1 MKHTGNWGT
10 NVREKLLALHSKD
23 SNVSNLVLMGAAV
36 LLVIAILKPVKFYTF
51 NNFQSMAYQFPQ
63 FGLLAIGIM
72 LTMITGGID
81 LSVVGIANLSAIT
94 AALTMMALVPAH
106 ATGPYVLLVMLLSC
120 AIALGV
126 GFVTGLVN
134 GLLVSAVGIPAILAT
149 LGSMQ
154 LFTGISI
161 VLTKGKGLNRLPP
174 LYPAIGNAAV
184 FGIIPVP
191 LIVFLVFLLLVGVLL
206 KKTTFGPKIYMMGT
220 NMTAA
225 RFSGLNIRRLLNQTY
240 IYSGIL
246 SSAAGLVMM
255 ARLNSA
261 KADYGLEYTL
271 QCILIVILGGVKPE
285 GGFGKIGGVLL
296 AILILQFL
304 SSVINMFPHV
314 SNFYKL
320 LIWGLVL
327 LLVMIFQN
335 FAASGR
341 RPVAKTYDVL

>member
-1 MKHTGNWGT
+1 MKSIESSRTG
-10 NVREKLLALHSKD
+10 VREKLLALHRKD
-23 SNVSNLVLMGAAV
+23 SSVANLVLMMAAV
-36 LLVIAILKPVKFYTF
+36 LVVIAILKPAKFYTF

-81 LSVVGIANLSAIT
+81 LSVVGIANLSAVA
-94 AALTMMALVPAH
+94 AALTMMALVPAN
-106 ATGPYVLLVMLLSC
+106 ASGPHVPMIVLASC
-120 AIALGV
+120 VIALGV
-126 GFVTGLVN
+126 GFVAGLVN

-154 LFTGISI
+154 LFTGISVI
-161 VLTKGKGLNRLPP
+161 LTKGKGLNRLPP
-174 LYPAIGNAAV
+174 LYPAIGNAAI
-184 FGIIPVP
+184 FGIVPVP
-191 LIVFLVFLLLVGVLL
+191 LVVFLVLLLLVGLLL
-206 KKTTFGPKIYMMGT
+206 KKTTYGPKIYMVGT
-220 NMTAA
+220 NATAA
-225 RFSGLNIRRLLNQTY
+225 RFSGLNIRRLLNETY
-240 IYSGIL
+240 IFSGIL
-246 SSAAGLVMM
+246 SSVAGLVMM

-327 LLVMIFQN
+327 LLVMIFQSLT
-335 FAASGR
+335 AGAGR
-341 RPVAKTYDVL
+341 PTVKA

>member
-1 MKHTGNWGT
+1 MKHSVNTAT
-10 NVREKLLALHSKD
+10 TIRDRLLTLHRRD
-23 SNVSNLVLMGAAV
+23 GDISNLLLMMGVV
-36 LLVIAILKPVKFYTF
+36 LLVIAILKPAKFYTF
-51 NNFQSMAYQFPQ
+51 NNFQSMSYQFPQ

-81 LSVVGIANLSAIT
+81 LSVVGIANLSAIA
-94 AALTMMALVPAH
+94 AALTMKALVPASAGGAH
-106 ATGPYVLLVMLLSC
+106 VLLILVLSC
-120 AIALGV
+120 VVALCV
-126 GFVTGLVN
+126 GFITGLVN
-134 GLLVSAVGIPAILAT
+134 GLLVSTIGIPAILAT

-161 VLTKGKGLNRLPP
+161 ILTQGRGLNRLPP
-174 LYPAIGNAAV
+174 LYPAVGNAAI

-191 LIVFLVFLLLVGVLL
+191 LIVFLIFLLLVGVLL
-206 KKTTFGPKIYMMGT
+206 KKTTYGPKIYMLGT
-220 NMTAA
+220 NATAA

-246 SSAAGLVMM
+246 SSVAGLIMM

-285 GGFGKIGGVLL
+285 GGFGRIGGVLL

-304 SSVINMFPHV
+304 SSAINMFPYV

-327 LLVMIFQN
+327 LLVMIFKHI
-335 FAASGR
+335 STG
-341 RPVAKTYDVL
+341 AKRTGVKA